1 MFRFLHAADIHL
13 DSPLKGLEHYDEAPV
28 EEIRGATRRALEH
41 LVQLAIDEAVDFVVI
56 AGDLYDGDWKD
67 FRTGLFFV
75 AQMARL
81 REAGIPAFLIAG
93 NHDAA
98 NRMTKDLRLPEDVW
112 MLDHRRPET
121 KRLDDLGVAVHG
133 QSYANAAITDDLS
146 AAYPAADPGMFNI
159 GLLHTFAGREGYDPY
174 APCTV
179 KGLQA
184 KEYQYW
190 ALGHV
195 HKREALCDD
204 PPIVFPG
211 NLQGRHVRECGPK
224 GCMLVTVDDQHRV
237 QTEPH
242 WVDVF
247 RWEVC
252 QVDASEVESG
262 DDLLERVRRQLDRV
276 YDQANGRPL
285 AVRVEIDGPSK
296 VHETVAA
303 EPLRWESEIRA
314 LGQDIG
320 AGSVWV
326 ERVKLRTSLRPGLD
340 DGRWSEGPIAELVGF
355 IQEAQSDPKLLDE
368 LRRELTALTDK
379 LPRKLKEGPD
389 SIGLDSTETL
399 RETLE
404 LVQQMLI
411 RQLLPQENG
420 P

>member
-285 AVRVEIDGPSK
+285 AVRVEIEGPSK